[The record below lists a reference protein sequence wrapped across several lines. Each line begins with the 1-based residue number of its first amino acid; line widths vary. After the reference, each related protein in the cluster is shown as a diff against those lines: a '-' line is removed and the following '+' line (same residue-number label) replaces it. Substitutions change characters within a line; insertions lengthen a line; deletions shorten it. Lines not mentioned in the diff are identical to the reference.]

1 MVSQS
6 ILIYIYIYIYIFL
19 SMKLVPLQKKGHKI
33 VKKKKGQ
40 KDAVKHKKLLTV
52 PVNTTHLA

>member
-6 ILIYIYIYIYIFL
+6 ILIYIYIYIFL